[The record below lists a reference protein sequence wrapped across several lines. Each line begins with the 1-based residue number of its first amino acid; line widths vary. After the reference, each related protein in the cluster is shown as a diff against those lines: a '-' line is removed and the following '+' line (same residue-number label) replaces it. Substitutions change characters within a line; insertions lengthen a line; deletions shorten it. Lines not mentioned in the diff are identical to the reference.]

1 MSWLS
6 NETFKSVVTATPL
19 VSIDLIIENEQGFVL
34 LGRRVNRPA
43 EGFWFVPGGRVQ
55 KNETLDNAFKRLTRE
70 ELGCVFERQHA
81 EFLGVYEHLY
91 SDSVFGEN
99 PSTHYVVL
107 GYRLTVVG
115 TKLALPYQ
123 QHAEFQW
130 WLPSTALSAEL
141 VHPNTKA
148 YLS

>member
-1 MSWLS
+1 MVWLS
-6 NETFKSVVTATPL
+6 SETFKSVVAATPL
-19 VSIDLIIENEQGFVL
+19 VSIDLIVENEQGCVL

-55 KNETLDNAFKRLTRE
+55 KNETLDNAFKRLTQD
-70 ELGCVFERQHA
+70 ELGCVFERQDA
-81 EFLGVYEHLY
+81 QFLGVYEHLY

-107 GYRLTVVG
+107 GYRLTTVA
-115 TKLALPYQ
+115 TELALPYQ

-130 WLPSTALSAEL
+130 WQPSKALSAEW
-141 VHPNTKA
+141 VHSNTKA